1 MVNRSD
7 SDCLLELT
15 SLEGA
20 AGSSATTTAPGAPG
34 VFVSNFMSSLIFSA
48 SDMIQFPEL
57 LAVDVLRQLDLS
69 QSTQECSMKHWTL
82 ITKESVRATAMFI
95 KYELNGHYRLGGLR
109 TIPIVLRDPRAIR
122 RWNTEFGLAIEG
134 GALGGGSLSGVA

>member
-34 VFVSNFMSSLIFSA
+34 IFVSNFMSVSLIFSA
-48 SDMIQFPEL
+48 SDMAQFPEL
-57 LAVDVLRQLDLS
+57 LAVEFLRQLICPSPPENIHAVD
-69 QSTQECSMKHWTL
+69 
-82 ITKESVRATAMFI
+82 
-95 KYELNGHYRLGGLR
+95 GG
-109 TIPIVLRDPRAIR
+109 T
-122 RWNTEFGLAIEG
+122 
-134 GALGGGSLSGVA
+134 

>member
-1 MVNRSD
+1 MVNKSD

-34 VFVSNFMSSLIFSA
+34 VFVSIFISSSLIFSA

-57 LAVDVLRQLDLS
+57 LAVDVLRRLDLS
-69 QSTQECSMKHWTL
+69 QSAHD
-82 ITKESVRATAMFI
+82 VD
-95 KYELNGHYRLGGLR
+95 GGM
-109 TIPIVLRDPRAIR
+109 
-122 RWNTEFGLAIEG
+122 
-134 GALGGGSLSGVA
+134 

>member
-15 SLEGA
+15 SLDGA

-34 VFVSNFMSSLIFSA
+34 VFVSDFKSSSLIFSA

-57 LAVDVLRQLDLS
+57 LAVEVLRRLDLS
-69 QSTQECSMKHWTL
+69 RSPQEYSMKHWTL
-82 ITKESVRATAMFI
+82 MTREAVGATAIFI
-95 KYELNGHYRLGGLR
+95 KCELNGRYRLG
-109 TIPIVLRDPRAIR
+109 D
-122 RWNTEFGLAIEG
+122 FGNH
-134 GALGGGSLSGVA
+134 SNSSRSPTCHT

>member
-1 MVNRSD
+1 MVKRSD

-34 VFVSNFMSSLIFSA
+34 VFVSDFKSSSLIFSA

-57 LAVDVLRQLDLS
+57 LAVDVLRRLDLS
-69 QSTQECSMKHWTL
+69 QSPQGCSIKHWTL
-82 ITKESVRATAMFI
+82 ITRESVRATTMFI
-95 KYELNGHYRLGGLR
+95 KCELNGRCRLGDL
-109 TIPIVLRDPRAIR
+109 
-122 RWNTEFGLAIEG
+122 
-134 GALGGGSLSGVA
+134 